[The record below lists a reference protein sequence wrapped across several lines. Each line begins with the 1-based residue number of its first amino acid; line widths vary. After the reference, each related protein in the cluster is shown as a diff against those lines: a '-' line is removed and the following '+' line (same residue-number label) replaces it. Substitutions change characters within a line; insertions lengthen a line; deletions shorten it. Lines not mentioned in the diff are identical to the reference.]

1 MADHGTTGGLI
12 DCIIRPGEPHEGF
25 ISPCS
30 NCACIGRWN
39 GNRQYGNADHKR
51 SFEALTIEQEDA
63 IYAAVTEGIPE
74 REAPVLGVG
83 DELPW
88 WAQVRTLP
96 DALQIKSAKGL
107 LYAVI
112 PIRTAVG
119 LHNDVFLVDPSTDK
133 IIKIIR
139 KPLTFRF

>member
-1 MADHGTTGGLI
+1 MKASFRHAAIAFVLAVGTGTASAETMI
-12 DCIIRPGEPHEGF
+12 TRE
-25 ISPCS
+25 
-30 NCACIGRWN
+30 
-39 GNRQYGNADHKR
+39 
-51 SFEALTIEQEDA
+51 SFKTLTIEQEDA

-96 DALQIKSAKGL
+96 DSLQIKSATGL